1 MKHGCILERE
11 CWAKEDSHQRT
22 HTIWFHLHKNTNLC
36 KRSGDKGYLGEKGE
50 SGRGHRAGKAFRP
63 SGKIPFLGAG
73 YMGVFSLWNS
83 LSWALLVLYGSSK
96 CVLYSNKKH
105 FKTLYM
111 SYPFIVYPSSE
122 LWGGSCQLHEVFTLH
137 HVLCWFSIIFQNHT
151 QSLSKWPRLL
161 DQESGLN
168 IVAVSLS
175 QAPIK
180 LAENR
185 TLLKNKEGSQPRYR
199 YFEVSWEI
207 EHRLDW
213 MDEKDEKSR
222 D

>member
-1 MKHGCILERE
+1 MEIRVTLGRRE
-11 CWAKEDSHQRT
+11 KVGEATGQGRPSDLLVRFRFWGPVTWVCSVCEIPWAKPC
-22 HTIWFHLHKNTNLC
+22 WFCTTPLNACYTPTKSIL
-36 KRSGDKGYLGEKGE
+36 K
-50 SGRGHRAGKAFRP
+50 P
-63 SGKIPFLGAG
+63 STCLIL
-73 YMGVFSLWNS
+73 
-83 LSWALLVLYGSSK
+83 LSCTLALSCG
-96 CVLYSNKKH
+96 
-105 FKTLYM
+105 
-111 SYPFIVYPSSE
+111 
-122 LWGGSCQLHEVFTLH
+122 GGSCQLHEVFSLH